1 MKIEAIEKREDV
13 SPKEGKSKYGDVSFA
28 DEKNKKYPLDSETH
42 VRAAW
47 SYINMPKNASKYSAE
62 DVKTIKGK
70 IKRAGKKYG
79 IEFSDDEEKK
89 TESAL
94 VTAQT
99 DMDGA
104 LDNLDT
110 EEGTKAA
117 WEHFKAHGNKLSD
130 ENRLNARARIKRAA
144 RKHGIDLA
152 DKEEEGETPEEESAE
167 EAKASLVS
175 CDLGIDLEGETSP
188 EIVYMPGPG
197 RQRIHASVNG
207 KPRTVTVVVDAEGA
221 ERLAHD
227 LEKRLSDEIRPH
239 AGFDHAAGPASFL
252 PQEFKWDES
261 RGVVLKVDWTDA
273 GKNAVSG
280 RNYSYFSPTFLLG
293 DEGQIL
299 GLPKTGEIGSMTNNP
314 AFRRHEMKIAAS
326 ADSEAHEEA
335 LIMGV
340 VEKLVELKVIT
351 ATQAEKAD
359 EDLVCAAIEQLHE
372 SVEALST
379 ANKQLESANTSLRAQ
394 AAEVQKSEALSIVQA
409 AIDEGKIP
417 GKDQELIDHWTEQ
430 AIASPERTR
439 RMLTALPANPLLQRV
454 IDVKVKDGK
463 RVQAGQSNADL
474 VQAQHN
480 VIAEV
485 KAANPQMK
493 FEDVFNKAKRDHPE
507 VFPAEV

>member
-13 SPKEGKSKYGDVSFA
+13 SPKEGKSKYGDVTFA

-47 SYINMPKNASKYSAE
+47 SYINMPKNAAKYSAE
-62 DVKTIKGK
+62 DVKTIKAK
-70 IKRAGKKYG
+70 IRRAGKKYD
-79 IEFSDDEEKK
+79 IEFSDDEDKK
-89 TESAL
+89 TESSL
-94 VTAQT
+94 VTAQS
-99 DMDGA
+99 DMDGMM
-104 LDNLDT
+104 DNLDT
-110 EEGTKAA
+110 AEGTKAA
-117 WEHFKAHGNKLSD
+117 WDHFQQHGNKLSD
-130 ENRLNARARIKRAA
+130 ENRLNARAKIRRAA

-152 DKEEEGETPEEESAE
+152 DKEEEEESPEEEKAE

-175 CDLGIDLEGETSP
+175 CDLGIDLDGETAS

-207 KPRTVTVVVDAEGA
+207 RPKTVTVEVEAEGA
-221 ERLAHD
+221 ERLAQD

-239 AGFDHAAGPASFL
+239 AGFDHQPGPTSFL
-252 PQEFKWDES
+252 PQEFVWDDA

-273 GKNAVSG
+273 GKSAVTG

-293 DEGQIL
+293 EGGQIL

-326 ADSEAHEEA
+326 ATPAQEA

-340 VEKLVELKVIT
+340 AQKLAELKVIT
-351 ATQAEKAD
+351 AAQAETAD
-359 EDLVCAAIEQLHE
+359 EDLVLAAIEQMHE
-372 SVEALST
+372 SIGALST
-379 ANKQLESANTSLRAQ
+379 ANKQLESANTSLRAK
-394 AAEVQKSEALSIVQA
+394 AAEVQKSEAHSIVQA

-417 GKDQELIDHWTEQ
+417 GKDQELVDHWIEQ

-439 RMLTALPANPLLQRV
+439 KVLASLSANPLLQRV

-463 RVQAGQSNADL
+463 RVTSGQSQWDL
-474 VQAQHN
+474 IQAQHTA
-480 VIAEV
+480 IEEV
-485 KAANPQMK
+485 RARNTGMTRQQA
-493 FEDVFNKAKRDHPE
+493 FEIAKRDHPE
-507 VFPAEV
+507 VFPVEA